1 MFYRSLRLKTLLI
14 AFLITATLACCFVR
28 DSWPDAV
35 SIKGSMKIHRMG
47 GYVILIN
54 YETRD
59 KWTDNLLF
67 KVYCKFNDGEFIFT
81 SSSLN
86 NVERGWHK
94 TEIAI
99 ADVIKKRYGSL
110 KEYRIDFYKDGILV
124 DTRSAY

>member
-1 MFYRSLRLKTLLI
+1 MFYRNLNPRSFL
-14 AFLITATLACCFVR
+14 AFFLTIIITVCFIEYASA
-28 DSWPDAV
+28 DSV
-35 SIKGSMKIHRMG
+35 SIKSSMKIHRMG

-67 KVYCKFNDGEFIFT
+67 KVHCKFSEGEFTFV

-86 NVERGWHK
+86 NIERGWHK
-94 TEIAI
+94 TEISI
-99 ADVIKKRYGSL
+99 ADVIKKRYGSIR
-110 KEYRIDFYKDGILV
+110 EYRIDLYRDGILV